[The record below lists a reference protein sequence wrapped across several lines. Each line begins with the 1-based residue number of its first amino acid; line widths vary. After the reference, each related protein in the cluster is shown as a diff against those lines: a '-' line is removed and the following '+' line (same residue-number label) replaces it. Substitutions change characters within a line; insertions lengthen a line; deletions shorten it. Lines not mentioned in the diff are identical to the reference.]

1 MKKIFLIIL
10 SFFIM
15 CPIVSAVDNVDY
27 KVDGILMDA
36 SIEISGNLLVKEVIK
51 VSGSYNGYIRDLIY
65 SDNVPTNYTLKK
77 EDFYG
82 SNIYNPTNIS
92 IRKVGLIDYDKDLDF
107 DIYNEEVKEFN
118 ECSDSKLCYTT
129 TNMNNTLEVK
139 MYNETIN
146 SSTYFYI
153 EYLVE
158 NLVVMHNDIAEIYY
172 NFIGNDFLDEIGVF
186 KLRLALPYE
195 TKEQIKVWA
204 HGPLNGEVSFITNMK
219 DSPTYYGAYLSID
232 KIDANTPVDLRMT
245 FPTSLILVTHPYL
258 KKSNMEALPYILEVE
273 EERAEEANKE
283 RQRAKLIVYSLYGT
297 GISYILLTIIIL
309 IIIYIKFDKELKSD
323 FHNEYNREFIDDYD
337 VTVIEYLM
345 DKKITEKAFTTS
357 ILNLIYK
364 KKIKYEQTGKK
375 DFTFIKVSEEGLT
388 NAEKEVMNILFN
400 EAGNKKEVKLKDL
413 QNYAKKI
420 VNDYDSPFL
429 NSYNKWQS
437 EVLTDSINQE
447 FYVNYSHIKA
457 VLSIYGVIGIILFII
472 NLIFNVNVLLTIL
485 IFIFT
490 VFYFIYLITFTKR
503 TKKGNDHY
511 TRWKAFK
518 KFLLDFGLFNEKEL
532 PEITLWERYLVYA
545 SIFGIADTVSK
556 TMKIKFNEINPNTDS
571 DIFYNY
577 VLYSNIRYNLNTVIP
592 NVVSS
597 ARKEVASAKA
607 IYNSNNSSGGGF
619 GGGFSSGGGFGGGG
633 GGGRG
638 F

>member
-1 MKKIFLIIL
+1 
-10 SFFIM
+10 
-15 CPIVSAVDNVDY
+15 
-27 KVDGILMDA
+27 
-36 SIEISGNLLVKEVIK
+36 
-51 VSGSYNGYIRDLIY
+51 
-65 SDNVPTNYTLKK
+65 
-77 EDFYG
+77 
-82 SNIYNPTNIS
+82 
-92 IRKVGLIDYDKDLDF
+92 
-107 DIYNEEVKEFN
+107 
-118 ECSDSKLCYTT
+118 
-129 TNMNNTLEVK
+129 
-139 MYNETIN
+139 
-146 SSTYFYI
+146 
-153 EYLVE
+153 
-158 NLVVMHNDIAEIYY
+158 
-172 NFIGNDFLDEIGVF
+172 
-186 KLRLALPYE
+186 
-195 TKEQIKVWA
+195 
-204 HGPLNGEVSFITNMK
+204 
-219 DSPTYYGAYLSID
+219 
-232 KIDANTPVDLRMT
+232 
-245 FPTSLILVTHPYL
+245 
-258 KKSNMEALPYILEVE
+258 
-273 EERAEEANKE
+273 
-283 RQRAKLIVYSLYGT
+283 
-297 GISYILLTIIIL
+297 
-309 IIIYIKFDKELKSD
+309 
-323 FHNEYNREFIDDYD
+323 
-337 VTVIEYLM
+337 M